1 MFQRAKRLICSLYFS
16 QLPRKGIILALDEN
30 VKTLQVPEMVPRIV
44 SFQKLNHPNFLSMQ
58 KPNVGPINPTFPVLM
73 SYNLSSQISQIKNLP
88 NQRGSRGG

>member
-1 MFQRAKRLICSLYFS
+1 
-16 QLPRKGIILALDEN
+16 
-30 VKTLQVPEMVPRIV
+30 MVPQSV

-88 NQRGSRGG
+88 NQRGSRGGRGYAAKRLSGSVQTDPA